1 MTFIW
6 PEMLLFLF
14 LIPLLCGLYILLLR
28 RRRQF
33 ANRYSSLGLNIVEKA
48 HQPGFRR
55 HIPPMLFLIALSIL
69 LISLARP
76 QMTVSLPKLEGT
88 IILAFDVSG
97 SMAADDFKPNRID
110 VIKTYV
116 RDFVEHQPAT
126 VQIGVVAFSDNGF
139 SVLQPTNNKEEIL
152 ASVNRLKPQ
161 RGTSLG
167 NGILASLKTI
177 STDTSQDPPNSASPP
192 VQAVPGSTPL
202 PEGKFTSAMIVL
214 LSDGENNENP
224 DPLDAA
230 KNAADQGVRIH
241 TVGIGNPAG
250 TILHVNGFTV
260 RTRLNEKLLQD
271 ISSITSGK
279 YYKAGEAADLQK
291 IFDDLDP
298 QLVIKPE
305 KMEVTSLFSGAS
317 ILIFLAGAVV
327 SFLWFNRLP

>member
-6 PEMLLFLF
+6 PEMLVFLF
-14 LIPLLCGLYILLLR
+14 LIPMLYGLYILILR

-33 ANRYSSLGLNIVEKA
+33 AAKYSSLGLNIVEKT

-55 HIPPMLFLIALSIL
+55 HVPPMLFLLALSIL

-110 VIKTYV
+110 VIKTYA
-116 RDFVEHQPAT
+116 RDFVENQPAT
-126 VQIGVVAFSDNGF
+126 VQIGIVAFSDNGF
-139 SVLQPTNNKEEIL
+139 SVLQPTNEKEEIF
-152 ASVNRLKPQ
+152 ASINRLKPQ

-167 NGILASLKTI
+167 NGILTSLKTI
-177 STDTSQDPPNSASPP
+177 SIDTTQNSPGSANLPE
-192 VQAVPGSTPL
+192 QAAPDSTPL
-202 PEGKFTSAMIVL
+202 PEDQFNSAMIVL

-230 KNAADQGVRIH
+230 QNAADQGIPIH
-241 TVGIGNPAG
+241 TVGIGDPAG

-279 YYKAGEAADLQK
+279 YYKAGEAADLQN
-291 IFDDLDP
+291 IFDDLEP
-298 QLVIKPE
+298 QMVIKSE
-305 KMEVTSLFSGAS
+305 KMEVTSLFSGVS